1 MGDRMKLNLKE
12 AYNIEMEKAIELY
25 KLDDLDNSFTCLER
39 AHILGQSYILPHT
52 RSHWWMFRIGLKKR
66 DVREV
71 VGQLT
76 RMIASVLFSKIWV
89 PLGNTGGA
97 NVNPLKPM
105 PIPKDLQ
112 EILDEV
118 DDLPTEDK
126 IEK

>member
-1 MGDRMKLNLKE
+1 MKLNLKE
-12 AYNIEMEKAIELY
+12 AYNNEIEKAIELY
-25 KLDDLDNSFTCLER
+25 TLDDLDNAFTCLER
-39 AHILGQSYILPHT
+39 THILGQSYILPHT

-76 RMIASVLFSKIWV
+76 RMIASIFFSKIWV

-105 PIPKDLQ
+105 PIPEDLQ
-112 EILDEV
+112 KILDESGA
-118 DDLPTEDK
+118 LPTENRK
-126 IEK
+126 QK

>member
-1 MGDRMKLNLKE
+1 MKLNLKD
-12 AYNIEMEKAIELY
+12 AYNIEIEKAIELY
-25 KLDDLDNSFTCLER
+25 KLDDLDKSFKCLER

-52 RSHWWMFRIGLKKR
+52 RSHWWMFKIGLKKR
-66 DVREV
+66 DIREV

-105 PIPKDLQ
+105 PIPEDLQ
-112 EILDEV
+112 KILDEE
-118 DDLPTEDK
+118 DDLPRENSTQE
-126 IEK
+126 